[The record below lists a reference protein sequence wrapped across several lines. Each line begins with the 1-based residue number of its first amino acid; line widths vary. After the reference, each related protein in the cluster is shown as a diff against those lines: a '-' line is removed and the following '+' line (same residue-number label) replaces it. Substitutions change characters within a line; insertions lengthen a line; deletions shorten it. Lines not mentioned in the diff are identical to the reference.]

1 MDIGL
6 TCHKVRKRFQGDVR
20 EVKDDFLLVLILIM
34 QKVLLALPKAGVMGA
49 SWKDEFSVKLSRKMP
64 LNCRDTAS

>member
-1 MDIGL
+1 MGL
-6 TCHKVRKRFQGDVR
+6 TCHKVGMRFQRDVK

-49 SWKDEFSVKLSRKMP
+49 CFLEG
-64 LNCRDTAS
+64 

>member
-1 MDIGL
+1 MGL
-6 TCHKVRKRFQGDVR
+6 TCHKVGMRFQGDVR

-49 SWKDEFSVKLSRKMP
+49 CFLEGWVLSKTE
-64 LNCRDTAS
+64 LEDVSELL